1 MVVKIL
7 QIRVPGIEHKYIKII
22 PAPQSLRM
30 YFVGSMILATAFI
43 LFWDGLMIYVFIVYG
58 SLGLTGLLCTL
69 FLNFLVFLMYYILV
83 WTPYYYL
90 KNDGKYAIKKFRE
103 SYKKGKLWKFICGTR
118 MERDGTEY
126 NVLVFKKG
134 FSHYPIEV
142 WIPRKRHE
150 FLSINIV
157 ARILPGYHPAKEG
170 FLRKFDPLKKLEKVS
185 RRKGDKWVIQFKDA
199 EFELTEEEYEDLE
212 FLLLLYKRVLKNLV
226 EKGEPYDDEPAF

>member
-1 MVVKIL
+1 MERKAYLVRGTSME
-7 QIRVPGIEHKYIKII
+7 IRVPITADSNFRIF
-22 PAPQSLRM
+22 PAPNSIRVHLIPT
-30 YFVGSMILATAFI
+30 VGIATITIAFI
-43 LFWDGLMIYVFIVYG
+43 DFLVIYFSIIDVSVI
-58 SLGLTGLLCTL
+58 LLAIY
-69 FLNFLVFLMYYILV
+69 LNFLLFLMYYILV

-170 FLRKFDPLKKLEKVS
+170 FLRKFDPLKKL
-185 RRKGDKWVIQFKDA
+185 
-199 EFELTEEEYEDLE
+199 
-212 FLLLLYKRVLKNLV
+212 
-226 EKGEPYDDEPAF
+226 